1 MFATEVLAHRPIL
14 EHVAVRIEAAT
25 AMMALLRTAHVTMEE
40 CGALADCRYLP
51 HDRDTKY
58 TASFLAIM
66 KSGHV
71 KTLRLP
77 ARSPNLNAFSERW
90 VRSVKEECLSR
101 LILFGENSLR
111 RAMREYIAHY
121 HVERNHQGK
130 SNILLFPQT
139 TGMPRDER
147 VECRERLGGLLRY
160 YHRAA
165 A

>member
-1 MFATEVLAHRPIL
+1 VCPRFARGYGLSYTALGLCAAGRLMSWARILAHI
-14 EHVAVRIEAAT
+14 
-25 AMMALLRTAHVTMEE
+25 
-40 CGALADCRYLP
+40 
-51 HDRDTKY
+51 
-58 TASFLAIM
+58 TASFLAII

-111 RAMREYIAHY
+111 QAMREYVAHY
-121 HVERNHQGK
+121 HAERNHQGK

-139 TGMPRDER
+139 TETHRDKP